1 MLSKEKHKVL
11 WEQEEKYL
19 IQTEWTR
26 LLAGGATSM
35 NSVGCWEFSEEW
47 ENENEFQAKGPL
59 CFKVQR
65 RERKAIFGN
74 KSTLK

>member
-1 MLSKEKHKVL
+1 MAPAHYGFKCFFFFFKVTITLQSNHALLSKEKHKVL

-35 NSVGCWEFSEEW
+35 NSVGC
-47 ENENEFQAKGPL
+47 
-59 CFKVQR
+59 
-65 RERKAIFGN
+65 
-74 KSTLK
+74 